1 MNPARKI
8 LVTGASGYVGG
19 RLVRALLNE
28 EISIRI
34 LVRNRDKVEG
44 QPWINEVEVFQ
55 GDASNYQETLA
66 ALKGIHTAYYLLHS
80 IGVGSHFDEIEAA
93 MADNFS
99 RAAQEAGVSQILYL
113 GGIANDKNSSKHL
126 KSQGKC
132 L

>member
-55 GDASNYQETLA
+55 GDASNYQETLSS
-66 ALKGIHTAYYLLHS
+66 LKGIHTAYYLLHS
-80 IGVGSHFDEIEAA
+80 
-93 MADNFS
+93 N
-99 RAAQEAGVSQILYL
+99 
-113 GGIANDKNSSKHL
+113 
-126 KSQGKC
+126 
-132 L
+132 